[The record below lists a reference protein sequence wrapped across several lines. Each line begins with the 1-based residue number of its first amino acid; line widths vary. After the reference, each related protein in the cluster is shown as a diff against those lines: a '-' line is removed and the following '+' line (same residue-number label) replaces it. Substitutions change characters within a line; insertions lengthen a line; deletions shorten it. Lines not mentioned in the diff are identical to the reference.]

1 MARLVPPLRDA
12 PAWVGAAA
20 SVIRRLPRGRY
31 RATNWVGR
39 YQTDPF
45 WARMPADLGSLWFR
59 CALRDR
65 TMREVCF
72 TGRYEPQETALLQL
86 LLRPGMTFVD
96 VGANWGYF
104 SLAAAQMVGPAG
116 RVVSVEADPRAC
128 RTLRAN
134 MARNKLDAVAV
145 VEMAASDRSGTLQL
159 QEYEADAS
167 DSGSYGVTST
177 TTVVDGGRAFTVAA
191 RALDDALDEAGVDR
205 VDLLKMDIEG
215 GEARALAGLQR
226 RLVDRRID
234 RILLEVHPSHL
245 RDQDSSAAAV
255 VGALRAHGFAISTID
270 HSPSAARRA
279 GAGRLD
285 IAAALAPLT
294 DVNDLG
300 PWPHLLC
307 ELGDGRA
314 NAPDVK
320 PDAHE
325 P

>member
-1 MARLVPPLRDA
+1 VTETPLRDA

-45 WARMPADLGSLWFR
+45 WARMPDDLGPLWFR
-59 CALRDR
+59 CDLRDR
-65 TMREVCF
+65 MMREVCF

-86 LLRPGMTFVD
+86 LLRSGMTFVD

-104 SLAAAQMVGPAG
+104 SLAAARMVGPAG

-134 MARNKLDAVAV
+134 VTRNGLDAVAV
-145 VEMAASDRSGTLQL
+145 LEMAASDGPGTLQL

-167 DSGSYGVTST
+167 DSGSYGVAAT
-177 TTVVDGGRAFTVAA
+177 TTVVEGGRAFTVAA
-191 RALDDALDEAGVDR
+191 RALDDALDDAGVDR

-215 GEARALAGLQR
+215 GEARALAGLRR
-226 RLVDRRID
+226 RLAGRRID
-234 RILLEVHPSHL
+234 RILLEVHPHHL
-245 RDQDSSAAAV
+245 RDQGSSAEAV
-255 VGALRAHGFAISTID
+255 VGELRAHGFNVYTID
-270 HSPSAARRA
+270 HSPSAARRV

-285 IAAALAPLT
+285 VTAALAPLSDMT
-294 DVNDLG
+294 DLG

-307 ELGDGRA
+307 ELDDARA
-314 NAPDVK
+314 NAAVVMPHGHQ
-320 PDAHE
+320 PF
-325 P
+325 

>member
-1 MARLVPPLRDA
+1 MTETPLRDA
-12 PAWVGAAA
+12 PAWVGVAA

-39 YQTDPF
+39 YRTDPF
-45 WARMPADLGSLWFR
+45 WARMPDDLGPLWFR
-59 CALRDR
+59 CDLRDR
-65 TMREVCF
+65 MMREVCF

-104 SLAAAQMVGPAG
+104 SLAAAGMVGPSG

-134 MARNKLDAVAV
+134 MARNILDVAV
-145 VEMAASDRSGTLQL
+145 LEMAASDRSGTLQL

-167 DSGSYGVTST
+167 DSGSYGVAAT
-177 TTVVDGGRAFTVAA
+177 TTVVEGGRAFTVAA
-191 RALDDALDEAGVDR
+191 RALDDALDDAGVGR
-205 VDLLKMDIEG
+205 IDLLKMDIEG
-215 GEARALAGLQR
+215 GEARALAGLRR
-226 RLVDRRID
+226 RLADRRID
-234 RILLEVHPSHL
+234 RILLEVHPNHL
-245 RDQDSSAAAV
+245 RDQGSSAEVV
-255 VGALRAHGFAISTID
+255 VGELRAQGFNVRTID
-270 HSPSAARRA
+270 HSPSAARRV

-285 IAAALAPLT
+285 VTAALAPLT
-294 DVNDLG
+294 DMTDLG

-314 NAPDVK
+314 NAGDLP
-320 PDAHE
+320 HGH
-325 P
+325 